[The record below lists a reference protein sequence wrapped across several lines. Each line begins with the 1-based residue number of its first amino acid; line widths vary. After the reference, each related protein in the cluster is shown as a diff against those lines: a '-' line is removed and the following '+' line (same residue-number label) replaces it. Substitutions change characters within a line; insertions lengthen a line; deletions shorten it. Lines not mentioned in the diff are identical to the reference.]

1 MINLSPG
8 LRSFGA
14 PHLRSSPE
22 GGSPHSNSWRW
33 LLKLMEV
40 NQKERA
46 GLRIQLVMR
55 PYIENIF
62 MTSGRQRGSHMA
74 TGMMSSSSAGPG
86 CQRRVQEGGADLFLA
101 SGWVHCGTHGR
112 WSPVT
117 ADLQAAAVGSLRS
130 TSPLFSGC
138 VPSSWQV
145 HCSRPAEQYNYK
157 PRVGRFFD
165 KIFLKGILFF

>member
-1 MINLSPG
+1 
-8 LRSFGA
+8 
-14 PHLRSSPE
+14 
-22 GGSPHSNSWRW
+22 
-33 LLKLMEV
+33 MEV

-117 ADLQAAAVGSLRS
+117 ADLQAAAVGSLRCLL
-130 TSPLFSGC
+130 PLPVCLHFVCLRRRIG
-138 VPSSWQV
+138 V
-145 HCSRPAEQYNYK
+145 RAEQVQTKSWCVLWSEDY
-157 PRVGRFFD
+157 
-165 KIFLKGILFF
+165 